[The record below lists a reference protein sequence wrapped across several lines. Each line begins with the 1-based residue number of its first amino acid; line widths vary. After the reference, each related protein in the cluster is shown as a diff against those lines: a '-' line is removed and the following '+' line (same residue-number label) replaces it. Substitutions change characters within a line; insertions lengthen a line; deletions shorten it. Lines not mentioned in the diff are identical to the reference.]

1 MKQARMIRTL
11 DELRGLL
18 DGIAEID
25 GDRIR
30 ALVPFSYRAGRGTGQ
45 CQAGDII
52 DDGMT
57 IRNGALVR
65 VRAQSRL
72 GKLLSSQ
79 GRIAVAAPAPRAAH
93 RASAA
98 AGTAAGLPTL
108 AELSSTA
115 WWLRNY
121 GSALSEASYGRLKD
135 TILALSGKL
144 QERWQADRV
153 RQRLADLTR
162 LSDQDLLDLSAR
174 IEALRQS

>member
-1 MKQARMIRTL
+1 MKQARTIKTL
-11 DELRGLL
+11 DDLRSLL
-18 DGIAEID
+18 DGIADID

-30 ALVPFSYRAGRGTGQ
+30 TLVPFSYSAGRGTGQ
-45 CQAGDII
+45 CQPGDII
-52 DDGMT
+52 DDGKT
-57 IRNGALVR
+57 IRNGVLVK

-79 GRIAVAAPAPRAAH
+79 GRIAVATPTPRAA
-93 RASAA
+93 RPAN
-98 AGTAAGLPTL
+98 TAAGLPTL
-108 AELSSTA
+108 AELNSTA
-115 WWLRNY
+115 WWVRNY
-121 GSALSEASYGRLKD
+121 GSALSEASYERLRD
-135 TILALSGKL
+135 TILALSEKL